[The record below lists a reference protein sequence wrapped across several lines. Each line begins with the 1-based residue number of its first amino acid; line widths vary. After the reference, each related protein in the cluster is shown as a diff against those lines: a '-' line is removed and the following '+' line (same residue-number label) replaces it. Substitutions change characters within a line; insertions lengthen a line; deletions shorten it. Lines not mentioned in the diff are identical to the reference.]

1 MRALVLWCFD
11 VRWRVEGL
19 GSWLEN
25 LSAQLSFAV
34 RRLRDSR
41 SKRPP
46 VPIKANAATSIPP
59 MLAPVKA
66 RPWWLTGV
74 IVDAV
79 GDAVDPTVPPAA
91 GDAELCVPDVPDVG
105 EPVEVPV
112 DGGVPVGGLL
122 PGGVPVGG
130 LLFGGGVDGSV
141 VVVVVVVVEV
151 AGAPS
156 WQPDTVRTECSV
168 PANADAEVN
177 VAPSGEKTTKCTEP
191 LPLPCCAP
199 LVDVSPAGENAVLI
213 VKGPVSGEVRMNNHA
228 C

>member
-1 MRALVLWCFD
+1 MT
-11 VRWRVEGL
+11 
-19 GSWLEN
+19 
-25 LSAQLSFAV
+25 
-34 RRLRDSR
+34 
-41 SKRPP
+41 KRPP
-46 VPIKANAATSIPP
+46 VPIKANAARNIPP

-130 LLFGGGVDGSV
+130 LLPGGVPVGGLLFGGGVDGSV
-141 VVVVVVVVEV
+141 VVVVVVEV
-151 AGAPS
+151 PGAPS